1 LFSTHPSA
9 AIECG
14 YHGKVGALHKN
25 GEYFIISPNMDYI
38 PEPANNSKVVFRT
51 DCRLGDDDHLQWPQ
65 LYLEHLCHFPLIPR
79 RDPDTRPDDPLA
91 VLLFPYEEEFFVS
104 NRTATLVGLG
114 FLRPDVLARLK
125 QIYED
130 FERQKLGYDNEPNY
144 SRTPFVEAG
153 MAGIRRSIG
162 HLERLP
168 MTHRQLKFIFA
179 ETQRHM
185 LEFVALLRFITDVQ
199 PKMRQLKNHTG
210 EPMKM
215 VGAFFNNPSDAD
227 VYFRAGIPVW
237 LICAANKAGV
247 LRVDALI
254 ETTKPADIL
263 IMTPE
268 LVDHK
273 GAYYSGTPDVRKYD
287 FFRVYLRRYLTG
299 SNPLKAPQDGIQS
312 SFGPLAS
319 SSLVDPKQ
327 SSSAGTSGSSLQ
339 PSSAPSPTQA
349 LVSRSSK
356 YEKSTPSY
364 RTQPCMYYNSELPAE

>member
-1 LFSTHPSA
+1 
-9 AIECG
+9 
-14 YHGKVGALHKN
+14 
-25 GEYFIISPNMDYI
+25 MDYI
-38 PEPANNSKVVFRT
+38 PEPPNNSKVFFRT

-65 LYLEHLCHFPLIPR
+65 LYFELSCHFPLIPR

-104 NRTATLVGLG
+104 NRTATLMGLG
-114 FLRPDVLARLK
+114 FLRSDVLARLK
-125 QIYED
+125 KIYED
-130 FERQKLGYDNEPNY
+130 FQRQKLEYDNEPTY

-153 MAGIRRSIG
+153 MAGIRRAMG

-185 LEFVALLRFITDVQ
+185 LEFVALLRYITDVQ
-199 PKMRQLKNHTG
+199 PKMRQLTKNHTG

-215 VGAFFNNPSDAD
+215 VGAFFTSASDAD
-227 VYFRAGIPVW
+227 LYFRAGIPVW

-254 ETTKPADIL
+254 ETTKPTDIL

-273 GAYYSGTPDVRKYD
+273 GVYYSGKPDAHKYD
-287 FFRVYLRRYLTG
+287 FFRVYLRRYLAG
-299 SNPLKAPQDGIQS
+299 SSPFKAPQDGMQS

-319 SSLVDPKQ
+319 SSLFDPKQ
-327 SSSAGTSGSSLQ
+327 SSSATISGSSLQ
-339 PSSAPSPTQA
+339 PASTPSPTQA

-356 YEKSTPSY
+356 SEKSN
-364 RTQPCMYYNSELPAE
+364 RTQPCMCYNFSLPAE